1 MSPKAFIITGAS
13 RGIGLA
19 IAKYLLS
26 SPQSHNLVVIA
37 RSIGPLQAL
46 KDEHPSQ
53 VEVLGGDLAD
63 LSLGRKAVD
72 LALKS
77 FGRLDGLVLN
87 HGTLGQVGNVA
98 EADLEQWKQG
108 FDVNYLSCVA
118 FVQAS
123 LPSLRT
129 SQGRI
134 IFTSSAASVSAFKG
148 WGLYGATKAAMNH
161 LALTLGEE
169 EPEVVSVSVDPGIVD
184 TEMQRGIREDLATKM
199 DQQFHSFFTTVHKDG
214 GLLRPEQPGHV
225 LARLVVDAPRELS
238 GKYLSWN
245 DEVLAAFQ

>member
-26 SPQSHNLVVIA
+26 SPQSHKLVVIA
-37 RSIGPLQAL
+37 RSVGPLQAL
-46 KDEHPSQ
+46 KEQYPSQ
-53 VEVLGGDLAD
+53 VEVLSGDLAD
-63 LSLGRKAVD
+63 LSLGRKSVD

-77 FGRLDGLVLN
+77 FGQLDGLVLN
-87 HGTLGQVGNVA
+87 HGTLGQVASVA
-98 EADLEQWKQG
+98 EADPEQWKQG
-108 FDVNYLSCVA
+108 FDVNYFSCVA

-123 LPSLRT
+123 LPSLRA

-199 DQQFHSFFTTVHKDG
+199 DRQFHSFFTTVHKDG

-225 LARLVVDAPRELS
+225 IARLVVDAPRELS

-245 DEVLAAFQ
+245 DEALAASQ